1 MQHDQFIGQV
11 QHRAQL
17 SSRGDA
23 ERAVRATL
31 ETLAERLVGGE
42 AKDLAAQ
49 LPRELGEHL
58 LRAGPLSGERFSLH
72 DFYRRVA
79 EREGIPDVGKAAYHA
94 RVVVEVLGEAVSLG
108 EMRDVRAQLPIE
120 FDPLF
125 AGTGFRRV
133 ELC

>member
-1 MQHDQFIGQV
+1 MQHDQFIGQI

-31 ETLAERLVGGE
+31 ETLAERLAGGE

-58 LRAGPLSGERFSLH
+58 RRAGSSGGERFSL
-72 DFYRRVA
+72 DEFYRRVA
-79 EREGIPDVGKAAYHA
+79 EREGIDVGKAAYHA
-94 RVVVEVLGEAVSLG
+94 RVVIEVLGEAVSLG
-108 EMRDVRAQLPIE
+108 EMRDVHAQLPDE

-125 AGTGFRRV
+125 EGTGFHRL

>member
-31 ETLAERLVGGE
+31 ETLAERLAGGE
-42 AKDLAAQ
+42 TADLAAQ

-58 LRAGPLSGERFSLH
+58 RRSGAGKGERFSLEE
-72 DFYRRVA
+72 FYRRVG
-79 EREGIPDVGKAAYHA
+79 EREGIEVGKAAYHA
-94 RVVVEVLGEAVSLG
+94 RVVIEVLGEAVSMG
-108 EMRDVRAQLPIE
+108 EMRDVRAQLPVE

-125 AGTGFRRV
+125 EGTGFRRL